1 VAGVAIRLG
10 SAAAASTL
18 TQPGSPFGTVA
29 FGSVRGR
36 VAYDTKP
43 LRIGIRAGVADV
55 RTRDAR
61 APQTLGRPRD
71 SSRDTA
77 ILSAALELIA
87 EVGYERLSM
96 DAIVCRARVSKATI
110 YRRWPSKGALV
121 AAAVRQRTATVVVP
135 IDEGSLREDLL
146 EVLRVMSANI
156 GNHDMGLLT
165 GIIAG
170 MRTDPELADALRGAA
185 LSDKLG
191 LTTSVFERAVARSEP
206 LHAAANLLF
215 HEIAPAVVIYR
226 LLVLGE
232 STDEAFLAHLV
243 DDILLPVLTNPPARS
258 PDDER
263 P

>member
-1 VAGVAIRLG
+1 MAGVAIRLG

-215 HEIAPAVVIYR
+215 HEIAPAVDLPPSRSRREHGRSVPR
-226 LLVLGE
+226 PLGRRHPAARADKPA
-232 STDEAFLAHLV
+232 SS
-243 DDILLPVLTNPPARS
+243 LP
-258 PDDER
+258 
-263 P
+263 